1 MVVNVLSHQPVA
13 HAMESELAKRKALR
27 KSRLRARLMAMESV
41 PIQKLEIIAFL
52 MWLVGF
58 IGLGGI
64 GISMWI
70 SDQSLE
76 EIKASGPG
84 ILLFV
89 IFASLYG
96 IGFLVLEPLIVLF
109 GMLKRNLH
117 KKLSKLEEQK

>member
-1 MVVNVLSHQPVA
+1 
-13 HAMESELAKRKALR
+13 
-27 KSRLRARLMAMESV
+27 MAMESV